1 MLVCAED
8 ERTPV
13 ANRAGV
19 VAGIAERDCLLHG
32 RLNDHCTIRPGPVV
46 ARAASNPRGILRFQ
60 RADTTEWPVCVF
72 VTADARNFQRSK
84 VRRDGTVQLREKPF
98 GVLIEGRCIVFRE
111 IRWFNFRPFVV
122 YKLDV

>member
-32 RLNDHCTIRPGPVV
+32 RLNDHCTIPPGPVV

-72 VTADARNFQRSK
+72 VTADTRNFQRNK
-84 VRRDGTVQLREKPF
+84 VRRDGTVQLREKSF
-98 GVLIEGRCIVFRE
+98 GVLIEGRLLFETFDSSLLGR
-111 IRWFNFRPFVV
+111 
-122 YKLDV
+122 L